1 MRYNVHPPRAFRNR
15 IAKTLGVL
23 VGAALVATLGL
34 PSAAQ
39 AQTPAAPTVTGEGDG
54 MVGGPDATITA
65 TWGAPLGTGSDQD
78 QWLLEYTEP
87 DVAWD
92 DATKVMLDE
101 TAMMSEA
108 LSANDPRIHHG
119 VWRFRVSYYDMDSD
133 EEMTGDQG
141 KVIGTAS
148 ALTDYHHGPPTA
160 APTGLTAYDAGPDAR
175 RLVWDEMDALTYES
189 RYTADA
195 TDDDEWTEWMDA
207 TSGETVTKLTMG
219 TEYTFE
225 VRGLG
230 ATRAGVGDLHGPS
243 ASTTE
248 KMPAPEET
256 TPAPE
261 DTTPAPTLPEIA
273 LLLLAMLL
281 LGSGAYQLRRRQS
294 GGLTHS

>member
-1 MRYNVHPPRAFRNR
+1 MRYTVHTHRTFHHR
-15 IAKTLGVL
+15 ITKYLGVL

-39 AQTPAAPTVTGEGDG
+39 AQTPAAPTVTATGDG
-54 MVGGPDATITA
+54 SVGSDGTLTA
-65 TWGAPLGTGSDQD
+65 MWGQPLGTGSDQD

-87 DVAWD
+87 GVAWD
-92 DATKVMLDE
+92 DATKVMLAE
-101 TAMMSEA
+101 SAMMSEA

-119 VWRFRVSYYDMDSD
+119 VWRFRVSYYQMDSD
-133 EEMTGDQG
+133 DTMDGDQG

-160 APTGLTAYDAGPDAR
+160 APTGLNSHDAGPGAR
-175 RLVWDEMDALTYES
+175 RLVWDEMDALTYNS

-195 TDDDEWTEWMDA
+195 TDDDAWTDWVIAM
-207 TSGETVTKLTMG
+207 SGVVVDELKMG

-243 ASTTE
+243 ASTAAMIPVPT
-248 KMPAPEET
+248 
-256 TPAPE
+256 
-261 DTTPAPTLPEIA
+261 PTLPEIA
-273 LLLLAMLL
+273 ALFLAMLL
-281 LGSGAYQLRRRQS
+281 LGSGAYLLRRRQS
-294 GGLTHS
+294 GGLTPA